1 MKVSNLN
8 FFNSLN
14 FGSKNDEEGKNIQDA
29 ALVQVNDKGTNN
41 KSKVI
46 AYSLSGLAAVG
57 LAAVLINNV
66 RCGKVKTPTGETPI
80 KPVSEAIDG
89 AGSKL
94 TEEAQKALDAVKA
107 KLDPK
112 KNPVIDADFIDR
124 QFPQSLTPDNNWE
137 LYSLNRQLA
146 KEERFSE
153 KVKAKGQK
161 LVSDLEAF
169 ERRVDPNLG
178 VKTDAEMEAKLM
190 PKKTRKKMQKFY
202 TEMAEKAE
210 AEAKIA
216 AERQAKYEAMMKLK
230 EENPQEYAGL
240 KAERAKA
247 QRLEKQ
253 QKKAEVLAKNTKVV
267 ELQDGTKVKRVVEK
281 TNTEVITRDYSID
294 NDKLVREVRVE
305 KNKTIHTVYDENSK
319 ITFIKDKNGNS
330 VQKVFEK
337 NDKGQY
343 ELKSREVYNKND
355 LQSKTVTR
363 LKDGNTEIV
372 VENIDKKVI
381 TIRDK
386 KGNVISEEVIDKKHP
401 PKGPQPPE
409 PQTVKVLDPWYIEYM
424 NLCKEFGVSVRP
436 CGKGGAW
443 NHYYELRLKKYDPEA
458 YESYLRLEE
467 YRSRYDEKAMLRRL
481 LDKIDNNSIYAQH
494 LTKEQVAMLKAY
506 IATADLDENTLN
518 KIQKIIQ
525 IAEEAILERA
535 VAAERAAAERARQ
548 TQTVHQP
555 QVLVYA

>member
-1 MKVSNLN
+1 MKIASV
-8 FFNSLN
+8 NSLN
-14 FGSKNDEEGKNIQDA
+14 FGSKNVEEEKIIQDA
-29 ALVQVNDKGTNN
+29 ALAQVNDKKGTN

-57 LAAVLINNV
+57 LAAVLINNA
-66 RCGKVKTPTGETPI
+66 RRGKVKTPTGDAQ
-80 KPVSEAIDG
+80 KPVSEAIDD

-94 TEEAQKALDAVKA
+94 TGEAQKALDAVKR

-112 KNPVIDADFIDR
+112 NNPVIDADFIDR
-124 QFPQSLTPDNNWE
+124 QFPQTLSPDDNWE
-137 LYSLNRQLA
+137 LYSLNRQFA
-146 KEERFSE
+146 KEERLSE
-153 KVKAKGQK
+153 KVKAKGQQ
-161 LVSDLEAF
+161 LVSDLEAL

-178 VKTDAEMEAKLM
+178 VKTDAEMDAKLM

-230 EENPQEYAGL
+230 EENPQEYARL

-247 QRLEKQ
+247 QKLEKQ
-253 QKKAEVLAKNTKVV
+253 QKKAEILAQNTKVV
-267 ELQDGTKVKRVVEK
+267 GECKDGIIVRVVDK
-281 TNTEVITRDYSID
+281 TSAGEVYRDYLKDS
-294 NDKLVREVRVE
+294 NKLLTEVRVG
-305 KNKTIHTVYDENSK
+305 KDKTIHTIYDENSK

-337 NDKGQY
+337 NDKGLY
-343 ELKSREVYNKND
+343 ELKSREVFNKND
-355 LQSKTVTR
+355 LQTKTITR

-386 KGNVISEEVIDKKHP
+386 KGNIVSEEVIDKKHP
-401 PKGPQPPE
+401 PKGPEPPK
-409 PQTVKVLDPWYIEYM
+409 PQTIKVLDPWYIEYM
-424 NLCKEFGVSVRP
+424 DLCKEFGVSVRP

-443 NHYYELRLKKYDPEA
+443 DHYYELRLAKYDPEA
-458 YESYLRLEE
+458 YESYCRLQE
-467 YRSRYDEKAMLRRL
+467 YRSRYDDKAMLRRL

-494 LTKEQVAMLKAY
+494 LTEEQVAILKAY
-506 IATADLDENTLN
+506 IETADLDDNTL
-518 KIQKIIQ
+518 KVFKQIIAQ
-525 IAEEAILERA
+525 AEEAILERA
-535 VAAERAAAERARQ
+535 AAAERAAAQRARQ
-548 TQTVHQP
+548 SQTVSRP
-555 QVLVYA
+555 QVMVYA

>member
-1 MKVSNLN
+1 MKISSI
-8 FFNSLN
+8 NSLN
-14 FGSKNDEEGKNIQDA
+14 FGRKNAEEEKIIQDA
-29 ALVQVNDKGTNN
+29 ALAQVNDNGTN

-46 AYSLSGLAAVG
+46 AYSLTGLAAVG

-66 RCGKVKTPTGETPI
+66 RRGKVKPPAVEPPI
-80 KPVSEAIDG
+80 KTVEAIDG

-94 TEEAQKALDAVKA
+94 TEEAQKALDAVKS

-112 KNPVIDADFIDR
+112 NNPVIDADFIDR
-124 QFPQSLTPDNNWE
+124 QFPQTLSPDDNWE

-146 KEERFSE
+146 KEERLSE
-153 KVKAKGQK
+153 KIKAKGQK

-230 EENPQEYAGL
+230 EENPQEYARL

-247 QRLEKQ
+247 QKLEKQ
-253 QKKAEVLAKNTKVV
+253 QKKAEVLAQNTKIV
-267 ELQDGTKVKRVVEK
+267 ELENGTKVKRVVEK
-281 TNTEVITRDYSID
+281 TNDGAITRDYSVD
-294 NDKLVREVRVE
+294 NDKLIREVRVG
-305 KNKTIHTVYDENSK
+305 KDKTIHTIYDNNSK
-319 ITFIKDKNGNS
+319 ITFIKDKNGNY

-343 ELKSREVYNKND
+343 ELKSREVFNSND
-355 LQSKTVTR
+355 LQTKTVTR

-372 VENIDKKVI
+372 LENIDKKVI

-386 KGNVISEEVIDKKHP
+386 KGNIVSEEVIDKKHP

-409 PQTVKVLDPWYIEYM
+409 PQTIKVLDPWYIEYM
-424 NLCKEFGVSVRP
+424 DLCKEFGVSVRP

-443 NHYYELRLKKYDPEA
+443 DHYYELRLKKYDPEA
-458 YESYLRLEE
+458 YESYCRLQE
-467 YRSRYDEKAMLRRL
+467 YRSRYDDKAMLRRL

-494 LTKEQVAMLKAY
+494 LTEEQVALLKDY
-506 IATADLDENTLN
+506 IATANLDENTLE

-535 VAAERAAAERARQ
+535 AAAERAAAERARQ
-548 TQTVHQP
+548 SQNVHQP
-555 QVLVYA
+555 QVMVYA